1 MAGKEVKVHMERHY
15 ASRFWPETGTVGAI
29 VVPLQKDVSTVLA
42 RVIDDVA
49 VGDAKALG
57 VIQSGSRPEQLVAS
71 VISARTA
78 IPKDS
83 LERGVLT
90 SDQFVAMTE
99 VAARV
104 YDSQVYSPD
113 MPTANETRVSE
124 LAAKLCRSTD
134 LDGLVIAEAP
144 DSADALADELP
155 LLKRLAESH
164 SLSVLLSL
172 SDDAG
177 GTGELGSNLATAFA
191 WVERLK
197 EEE

>member
-1 MAGKEVKVHMERHY
+1 MERHY
-15 ASRFWPETGTVGAI
+15 ASRFWPETGTVGA
-29 VVPLQKDVSTVLA
+29 VVLPEKKDVSPVLA
-42 RVIDDVA
+42 RVIDEVA
-49 VGDAKALG
+49 VGGGKRLG
-57 VIQSGSRPEQLVAS
+57 VIQSSSEAEQLVTS
-71 VISARTA
+71 VISAHTA

-99 VAARV
+99 AAARV

-113 MPTANETRVSE
+113 MPTANETQVTE
-124 LAAKLCRSTD
+124 LAAELCRSTD
-134 LDGLVIAEAP
+134 LDGLVIAAALH
-144 DSADALADELP
+144 SADALADELP

-164 SLSVLLSL
+164 RLALLLLLSE
-172 SDDAG
+172 DAG

-197 EEE
+197 EIE